1 MSHRCYKCGKEYAH
15 AFSRCSRCYSWSGED
30 VGVEDSQ
37 GPKPLAKIKT
47 HKVQRVT
54 SGLASIDR
62 AFDGGLVPGGI
73 YLLEGDPGAGKSTL
87 LLQLARAF
95 DSTLYVTGEE
105 SEQHIKARANRLGLR
120 GGVTVWETRALDP
133 VLEYEFQTDFGL
145 YIFDSVQALVMSDV
159 NGLPGSVGQIVA
171 CGSSIADHMRSLS
184 REGAPAVC
192 VLVSQL
198 NKQGDAAGPKA
209 LEHLVDTSC
218 HLSLSREFT
227 VIKNRHGRA
236 PLRAQLRMGPEGLEE
251 VGG

>member
-1 MSHRCYKCGKEYAH
+1 M
-15 AFSRCSRCYSWSGED
+15 RCYSWAGDD
-30 VGVEDSQ
+30 VGLENTQ

-47 HKVQRVT
+47 AKVPRVT
-54 SGLASIDR
+54 SGFKAIDR
-62 AFDGGLVPGGI
+62 ALDGGMVPGGI

-87 LLQLARAF
+87 LLQLAKAF
-95 DSTLYVTGEE
+95 DSVLYVTGEE
-105 SEQHIKARANRLGLR
+105 SEQHIKARANRLGVR
-120 GGVTVWETRALDP
+120 SGVVVWETRALDP
-133 VLEYEFQTDFGL
+133 VLDYEFKDDFQL
-145 YIFDSVQALVMSDV
+145 YIFDSIQALVMSDV

-171 CGSSIADHMRSLS
+171 CGSSIADHMRSLT
-184 REGAPAVC
+184 RDGAPAVC